1 MNIQELK
8 TAHPRAFD
16 KLFDKWREAQCQDEW
31 WEFVFEQAYEDG
43 KERGFYIDS
52 AYKGQ
57 THHLDI
63 CFSGFWSQ
71 GDGASWRGYVDVPK
85 WLEWLRKTHAEKLE
99 RAAVAAGDTGTC
111 FANGTPFT
119 DQQLLW
125 IDNGYLIDWLNS
137 RVGICSSQSS
147 YCHSM
152 SMQLRDDGPWCD
164 SSYEED
170 VPEGIFAGMN
180 GDEFT
185 AAFNEVVPN
194 FLEEVLE
201 AARGYADEIY
211 KNLEAEYEYL
221 MSEESFIEAMDGV
234 EFDEEGEQL

>member
-1 MNIQELK
+1 MKIQELK
-8 TAHPRAFD
+8 AAHPRAFD

-31 WEFVFEQAYEDG
+31 WESVYEQAYEGG
-43 KERGFYIDS
+43 KTRGFFIDS

-57 THHLDI
+57 THHLNI
-63 CFSGFWSQ
+63 SFSGFWSQ

-85 WLEWLRKTHAEKLE
+85 WLEWLRAEHAKTEGAN
-99 RAAVAAGDTGTC
+99 G
-111 FANGTPFT
+111 NGTPFT

-125 IDNGYLIDWLNS
+125 IDNGYLIDWLNP

-164 SSYEED
+164 STYEED
-170 VPEGIFAGMN
+170 VPEGIFAGMD

-185 AAFNEVVPN
+185 ATFNAVVPN
-194 FLEEVLE
+194 FLEEVLK

-211 KNLEAEYEYL
+211 ENLEAEYEHL
-221 MSEESFIEAMDGV
+221 TSEESFIEAMDGV
-234 EFDEEGEQL
+234 EFDEEGEMV

>member
-16 KLFDKWREAQCQDEW
+16 KLFDKWREAQCQGEW
-31 WEFVFEQAYEDG
+31 WEFVYEQAYEDG
-43 KERGFYIDS
+43 KTRGFFIDS

-63 CFSGFWSQ
+63 SFSGFWSQ

-85 WLEWLRKTHAEKLE
+85 WLEWLRAEHAKTEGAN
-99 RAAVAAGDTGTC
+99 G
-111 FANGTPFT
+111 NGTPFT

-125 IDNGYLIDWLNS
+125 IDNGYLIDWLNP

-152 SMQLRDDGPWCD
+152 SMQLRDDGPWSD
-164 SSYEED
+164 ATYEED
-170 VPEGIFAGMN
+170 VPEGVFAGMD

-185 AAFNEVVPN
+185 ATFNEVVPN
-194 FLEEVLE
+194 FLDTVLE

-211 KNLEAEYEYL
+211 ENLEAEYEHL
-221 MSEESFIEAMDGV
+221 TSEDSFVEAMDGV
-234 EFDEEGEQL
+234 EFDEEGEMV